1 MNGTRIQS
9 SAQSVLSVVQ
19 NFVVPRLVDLDA
31 DRTQIGRTSDGLR
44 TQNAASFFRP
54 KLCFL
59 IDLRFNIKNFGR
71 FGRKIPEHLVV
82 ASGQWV
88 VGSG

>member
-44 TQNAASFFRP
+44 TQNAARRHHP
-54 KLCFL
+54 KLCRLFE
-59 IDLRFNIKNFGR
+59 FGCNMKVFGR